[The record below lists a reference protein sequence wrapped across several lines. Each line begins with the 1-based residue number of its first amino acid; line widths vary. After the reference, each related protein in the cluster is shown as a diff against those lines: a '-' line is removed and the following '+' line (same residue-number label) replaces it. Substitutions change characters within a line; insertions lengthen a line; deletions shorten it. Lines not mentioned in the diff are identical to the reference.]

1 MFVSQ
6 PSYRFPMPQG
16 LSAPGGMYWRAL
28 DLSIRLPWFIAT
40 FELPDGE
47 STHLHTVCLWWTE
60 DPLALLSQEP
70 KAKLRSLQCVCPQRD
85 EDLRWQMR
93 DVAKIW
99 RGTEPS
105 SQQRELIFEDSEGAY
120 FSAFYPDFAADF
132 FADQELL
139 VELPQPSRPIKKLDR
154 TRRSRQ

>member
-40 FELPDGE
+40 FELPDGD
-47 STHLHTVCLWWTE
+47 STLLHTVCLWWTE

-70 KAKLRSLQCVCPQRD
+70 KAKLRSLQCVCPERD
-85 EDLRWQMR
+85 GDLRWRMR

-99 RGTEPS
+99 CGTEPS
-105 SQQRELIFEDSEGAY
+105 SQQRELIFEDSEGAH
-120 FSAFYPDFAADF
+120 FSAFYPDFADEF
-132 FADQELL
+132 FTDREILI
-139 VELPQPSRPIKKLDR
+139 ELPQPNRPAKKP
-154 TRRSRQ
+154 RRARAPRQ